1 MATLEI
7 TTLIGCPLRCTFCPQ
22 SSLVKNYKEPTQ
34 NVYNNPKK
42 RKMSFHMFKECID
55 KLPPHVRIDFSG
67 MSEPFENSECM
78 DFINYALTKQNKVAI
93 YTTLSGISKK
103 NTDELVKLLKNNRF
117 HEFVIHLPDDTGNMR
132 GFKLNED
139 YLYALEKLVPVSKKT
154 MTMSKD
160 AKIDPELLKKIKGLK
175 KNKSLLKKL
184 PKDSFI
190 GWTRAGS
197 LNKEQIG
204 EQELVPDVEWKC
216 GITCASTPFYDHNV
230 LLPDGRVVI
239 CCMDYSLQHVIGNL
253 EKQSYYELFQ
263 GEEHKR
269 VTLSNM
275 STDPEM
281 KKNSICT
288 NCQNVTCWENKN
300 GVWKKDPIHK
310 EFFNLIKN
318 KMKSL
323 LLH

>member
-1 MATLEI
+1 M
-7 TTLIGCPLRCTFCPQ
+7 
-22 SSLVKNYKEPTQ
+22 
-34 NVYNNPKK
+34 
-42 RKMSFHMFKECID
+42 
-55 KLPPHVRIDFSG
+55 
-67 MSEPFENSECM
+67 
-78 DFINYALTKQNKVAI
+78 
-93 YTTLSGISKK
+93 
-103 NTDELVKLLKNNRF
+103 
-117 HEFVIHLPDDTGNMR
+117 
-132 GFKLNED
+132 
-139 YLYALEKLVPVSKKT
+139 
-154 MTMSKD
+154 
-160 AKIDPELLKKIKGLK
+160 
-175 KNKSLLKKL
+175 
-184 PKDSFI
+184 
-190 GWTRAGS
+190 
-197 LNKEQIG
+197 
-204 EQELVPDVEWKC
+204 PDVEWKC